1 MSVRNLQFLFRPRAV
16 AVIGASNEP
25 RSSGETVMR
34 NLLRGGYS
42 HPIMPVNPAYEAVA
56 GVVCYPNLAA
66 LPKVPDLAVVTTP
79 APMVPDLIAELGA
92 LGTRAALVMSDG
104 MEEAASE
111 SGCSYQQQMVE
122 AARPY
127 LLRILGPDHAGLIV
141 PPLGLNASLAHTDA
155 LRGNIAFVT
164 QSRTIASAILD
175 WSRANGIG
183 FSHFVRLGS
192 RADIDFGDLLDYLG
206 SEPAA
211 RAILLYIESVRDA
224 RKFMSAARAAAR
236 NKPVLAIRGGRV
248 PEAATTASLHT
259 GALAGADD
267 VYDAA
272 IRRAGMLRVHDIE
285 ELLAAVETL
294 ARARPLAGDRLAIL
308 SNGGGSAVMTTDRLI
323 LAGGRM
329 AKLSDPTCSR
339 LRRLLPAAWSG
350 QNPVDIGTDAPVAR
364 YVEALKVLLEDPAT
378 DAIAFIHAPSALVP
392 SEQIAEALVP
402 VIKSSR
408 RNVLSC
414 WLGVGAT
421 AKAQQSFAANGI
433 PTYYTPEGAVSAFM
447 QMVEYRRNQDMLME
461 VPPSLS
467 TDFQV
472 DRDKVRA
479 LVKDVLASGRQLM
492 TEPEAKAVLAAYG
505 IPVVDSRVAADAEEA
520 VRHAQVIGF
529 PVVVKVISHG
539 LSHKSDVGGVI
550 LDLDTPEAVRSAVE
564 QMTGRL
570 QALRPGVQING
581 FAVQEM
587 MEHRGARELIMG
599 ATTDEVFGP
608 VILFGQGGMAVE
620 VIADR
625 AVALP
630 PLNLNLAREL
640 VSRTEVSKLLAGY
653 RNHPSANRDAVYR
666 TLVQV
671 SQLINDIPEINEL
684 DINPIIADEHG
695 VMALDASIYLVPCQ
709 VTGPQRLAIR
719 AYPREL
725 EERIDL
731 HGRPVLLRPI
741 RPEDEPAHREFLSRL
756 DEEDVRYRFFHVLRT
771 LPRSELARLTQ
782 IDYDREMA
790 FIATADDET
799 GQPET
804 LGVVRVM
811 ADPDNRQAEFAIVV
825 RSDLKGKGLGR
836 QLMEKMVHYSRDR
849 GTGALVMSVM
859 ADNRGMLGLA
869 ERFNF
874 ERRSTEDGVS
884 ELHLSLN

>member
-1 MSVRNLQFLFRPRAV
+1 MSVRNLQFLFKPRAV

-25 RSSGETVMR
+25 QSSGEMVMR
-34 NLLRGGYS
+34 NLLRSGYT

-56 GVVCYPNLAA
+56 GVVCYPNVAA
-66 LPKVPDLAVVTTP
+66 LPKVPDLAVITTP
-79 APMVPDLIAELGA
+79 APMVPQLISELGA

-104 MEEAASE
+104 MEKAGPEA
-111 SGCSYQQQMVE
+111 GRSYQQQMVE
-122 AARPY
+122 AARPH

-155 LRGNIAFVT
+155 LPGNIAFVT
-164 QSRTIASAILD
+164 QSRTIASAVLD

-206 SEPAA
+206 SESSA
-211 RAILLYIESVRDA
+211 RAILVYIETVRDA

-285 ELLAAVETL
+285 ALLAAVETL
-294 ARARPLAGDRLAIL
+294 ARAQPLAGDRLTIL
-308 SNGGGSAVMTTDRLI
+308 SNGGGSAVMTTDSLI
-323 LAGGRM
+323 LAGGRL
-329 AKLSDPTCSR
+329 AELSEKTRSR
-339 LRRLLPAAWSG
+339 LRRLLPANWSG

-364 YVEALKVLLEDPAT
+364 YVEALKVLLEDPET
-378 DAIAFIHAPSALVP
+378 NAIAFIHAPTALVP
-392 SEQIAEALVP
+392 SEQIAEALIP
-402 VIKSSR
+402 VIKSSQ

-414 WLGVGAT
+414 WLGVGAA

-461 VPPSLS
+461 APPSLP

-472 DRDKVRA
+472 DRDTVRS

-505 IPVVDSRVAADAEEA
+505 IPVVDTRVAADAEEA
-520 VRHAQVIGF
+520 VGHAQAIGF
-529 PVVVKVISHG
+529 PVVVKLISHG
-539 LSHKSDVGGVI
+539 LSHTSDVGGVV

-570 QALRPGVQING
+570 QALRPGVRING
-581 FAVQEM
+581 FAIQRM
-587 MEHRGARELIMG
+587 MERRGARELIMG

-608 VILFGQGGMAVE
+608 VILFGRGGTAVE

-640 VSRTEVSKLLAGY
+640 VSRTQVSKLLAGY
-653 RNHPSANRDAVYR
+653 RSHPPANRDAVYR

-684 DINPIIADEHG
+684 DINPIMADEHG
-695 VMALDASIYLVPCQ
+695 VVALDARIYLVPCP

-725 EERIDL
+725 EELIDL

-756 DEEDVRYRFFHVLRT
+756 DEEDVRYRFFHVLQT

-836 QLMEKMVHYSRDR
+836 RLMEKMVRYSRDR

-874 ERRSTEDGVS
+874 ERLSTEDGVS
-884 ELHLSLN
+884 ELHLSLH